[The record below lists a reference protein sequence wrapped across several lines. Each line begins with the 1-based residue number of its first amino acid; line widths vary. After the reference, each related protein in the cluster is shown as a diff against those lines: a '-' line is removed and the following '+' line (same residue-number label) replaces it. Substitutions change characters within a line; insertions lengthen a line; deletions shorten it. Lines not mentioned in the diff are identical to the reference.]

1 MLNKSL
7 GRGLES
13 LIPLKKNQ
21 FVKNNQKEDADVK
34 TVERLKKFSPA
45 LSESVILVETKFI
58 EPNPHQP
65 RKYFDEQ
72 SLKELSE
79 SIKIHGILQPLIA
92 TKVFDNQYQL
102 LAGERRLQASKLA
115 GLKQVPVIVRELNEQ
130 QKLEMALV
138 ENVQRQDLNPMEE
151 ALAYS
156 SLIDEFNLKQE
167 EVAKKVAKSRVF
179 ITNTLRLLTLPSEI
193 QKAIFEKKIS
203 FGHAKAILSLKTEEE
218 QMKLFRNILLNN
230 LSVRDSESGA
240 KKVKVKDHVR
250 SFNQK
255 TPQILDYEERLAQSL
270 GTKVEIKK
278 AGKSGK
284 VIVDFFSEE
293 ELGNIMEVISG
304 KSQI

>member
-21 FVKNNQKEDADVK
+21 FVKNSQKKEVSQK

-45 LSESVILVETKFI
+45 LSESVILVETNFI

-65 RKYFDEQ
+65 RKHFDELQ
-72 SLKELSE
+72 LKELAE

-115 GLKQVPVIVRELNEQ
+115 GLKKVPVIVRELTEQ

-167 EVAKKVAKSRVF
+167 EVAKKVAKSRAFV
-179 ITNTLRLLTLPSEI
+179 TNTLRLLTLPEEI

-218 QMKLFRNILLNN
+218 QLKLFKNILLNN
-230 LSVRDSESGA
+230 LSVRDSENGA
-240 KKVKVKDHVR
+240 KSVNVKKHLR

-255 TPQILDYEERLAQSL
+255 TPLILDYEERLAQSL

-278 AGKSGK
+278 TGKTGK

-304 KSQI
+304 KNY

>member
-21 FVKNNQKEDADVK
+21 FIKNNQKKETGVK

-45 LSESVILVETKFI
+45 MSESVLLVDVKFV

-65 RKYFDEQ
+65 RKDFDQ
-72 SLKELSE
+72 QQLKGLAD

-102 LAGERRLQASKLA
+102 LAGERRLQAAKLV
-115 GLKQVPVIVRELNEQ
+115 GLKKVPVIVREATEQ

-167 EVAKKVAKSRVF
+167 DVAKKVGKSRAFV
-179 ITNTLRLLTLPSEI
+179 TNTLRLLTLPSEI
-193 QKAIFEKKIS
+193 QKAIFDRKLT

-218 QMKLFRNILLNN
+218 QLKLFKNILLNN
-230 LSVRDSESGA
+230 LSVRATEGNV
-240 KKVKVKDHVR
+240 KKVKVHDHLR
-250 SFNQK
+250 SYKK
-255 TPQILDYEERLAQSL
+255 TPLILDYEERLAQSL
-270 GTKVEIKK
+270 GTKAEIKK
-278 AGKSGK
+278 EGKSGK
-284 VIVDFFSEE
+284 VIIDFYSDE
-293 ELGNIMEVISG
+293 ELGGIVEVISG
-304 KSQI
+304 KNF

>member
-21 FVKNNQKEDADVK
+21 FIKSNQKKDASEK
-34 TVERLKKFSPA
+34 TSERLKKFSPA
-45 LSESVILVETKFI
+45 MSESVLLVDTKFI

-65 RKYFDEQ
+65 RKDFDQ
-72 SLKELSE
+72 HQLKDLAD

-102 LAGERRLQASKLA
+102 LAGERRLQASKIA
-115 GLKQVPVIVRELNEQ
+115 GLKKVPVIVREVTEQ
-130 QKLEMALV
+130 QKLELALV

-179 ITNTLRLLTLPSEI
+179 VTNTLRLLTLPEEI
-193 QKAIFEKKIS
+193 QKAIFDKRIS
-203 FGHAKAILSLKTEEE
+203 FGHAKAILGLKSEEE
-218 QMKLFRNILLNN
+218 QLKLFKSILLNN
-230 LSVRDSESGA
+230 LSVRASESGA
-240 KKVKVKDHVR
+240 KNVKVKKHLR

-255 TPQILDYEERLAQSL
+255 TPLIQDYEERLAQSL

-278 AGKSGK
+278 TGKSGK
-284 VIVDFFSEE
+284 VIVDFFSDE

-304 KSQI
+304 KNY

>member
-21 FVKNNQKEDADVK
+21 FVKNNQKKEVGQK

-45 LSESVILVETKFI
+45 LSESVILVETNFI

-65 RKYFDEQ
+65 RKNFDELQ
-72 SLKELSE
+72 LKELAE

-115 GLKQVPVIVRELNEQ
+115 GLKKVPVIVRELTEQ

-167 EVAKKVAKSRVF
+167 EVAKKVAKSRAFV
-179 ITNTLRLLTLPSEI
+179 TNTLRLLTLPEEI

-218 QMKLFRNILLNN
+218 QLKLFKNILLNN

-240 KKVKVKDHVR
+240 KSVKVKKHLR

-255 TPQILDYEERLAQSL
+255 TPLILDYEERLAQSL

-278 AGKSGK
+278 TGKTGK

-304 KSQI
+304 KNF